1 MIILMAIYFG
11 IGLAGMVVS
20 LLSLLGDFS
29 GHAETD
35 AAMDHGVVLDSDH
48 DFALDAGHELDHDIS
63 LHADA
68 GVDYQMELDHDADID
83 HGGGHLDGKFS
94 LTVISLAISIFGFAG
109 LLVSALIKL
118 LAGPLTVIP
127 GVDWGVTTIG
137 AFAGLAAI
145 PFAAAAWYIGAKFY
159 TLLKRQETPTVSGLR
174 HAIGYEGNVQTA
186 PLKPGSTGKIQVNL
200 PNGEVIT
207 GFAQLAD
214 GFDSVI
220 PVGGTIRVLE
230 VIGDTAIVKPEG
242 EPYPELKGI
251 E

>member
-29 GHAETD
+29 GHAEAD
-35 AAMDHGVVLDSDH
+35 VGVDHGVALDADH
-48 DFALDAGHELDHDIS
+48 DFALDAGHDLDHDIT

-68 GVDYQMELDHDADID
+68 GLDYQMELDHDADLD

-109 LLVSALIKL
+109 LFVSAFIKL
-118 LAGPLTVIP
+118 VAGLLTVIP
-127 GVDWGVTTIG
+127 GVEWGVTTIG

-145 PFAAAAWYIGAKFY
+145 PVAVAAWYVGAKFY

-174 HAIGYEGNVQTA
+174 HAVGYEGTVEMA
-186 PLKPGSTGKIQVNL
+186 PLSPGSTGKIQVNL
-200 PNGEVIT
+200 PNGEVFT
-207 GFAQLAD
+207 GFAQLEE
-214 GFDSVI
+214 GFDSTI

-230 VIGDTAIVKPEG
+230 VVGDTAIVKPED
-242 EPYPELKGI
+242 EPYPEL
-251 E
+251 EAFE